1 MRFRNDMMMLAGV
14 GAAMMLA
21 GCQTSAGRGAAMGA
35 ATGGS
40 VVGGAVAG
48 AAAGA
53 VTDGPA
59 ETALGGGARGAVM
72 GAVTGGN
79 ALTGAIIGGTAGA
92 IRSAKPG
99 EEPDACFDVQ
109 TNERVACPQ

>member
-1 MRFRNDMMMLAGV
+1 MKFFDNAIMLVTIGS
-14 GAAMMLA
+14 AMMLA

-59 ETALGGGARGAVM
+59 ESALGGGARGAAM
-72 GAVTGGN
+72 GAVTGGS

-99 EEPDACFDVQ
+99 EEPDACFDVK
-109 TNERVACPQ
+109 TNEQVACPQ